1 MGLRSFMDE
10 IAPHFEEGG
19 KLRFAYPAYEAV
31 DTALYTPGFVT
42 GGSTVT
48 LEMAWTINESC

>member
-19 KLRFAYPAYEAV
+19 KFRFAYPAYEAV
-31 DTALYTPGFVT
+31 DTALYL
-42 GGSTVT
+42 S
-48 LEMAWTINESC
+48 LIHI